1 VGGQHLRE
9 FCEEPLDALG
19 RNAEAY
25 QFTSSGGLL
34 ESKTAIRI
42 VRVGER
48 ILLTAHEKLWLE
60 SDRRWTKKL
69 MLTDWGAMQEALQ
82 KANFWTTTELTG
94 VPMLDGMWWTIEGLR
109 GGRSHAARGSQP
121 VEGPEFELGSLFW
134 RLAGLPAEKCLNG
147 AEDAATGTGLR
158 FPAPTRSIVSPP
170 VAYTGRSAPS
180 ASAR

>member
-9 FCEEPLDALG
+9 SYEEPLDALG

-42 VRVGER
+42 VRVGGR

-69 MLTDWGAMQEALQ
+69 TSTDWDAMQGALQ

-94 VPMLDGMWWTIEGLR
+94 VPTLDGMWWAIEGLR

-121 VEGPEFELGSLFW
+121 DEGPEFELGSLFW
-134 RLAGLPAEKCLNG
+134 RLAGIPAESG
-147 AEDAATGTGLR
+147 
-158 FPAPTRSIVSPP
+158 
-170 VAYTGRSAPS
+170 
-180 ASAR
+180 